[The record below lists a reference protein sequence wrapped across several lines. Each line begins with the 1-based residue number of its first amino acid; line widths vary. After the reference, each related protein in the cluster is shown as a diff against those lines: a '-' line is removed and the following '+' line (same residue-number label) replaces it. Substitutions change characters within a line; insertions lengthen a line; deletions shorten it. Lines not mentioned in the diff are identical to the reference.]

1 MNEALFSK
9 SFGFN
14 FFKWK
19 NYHATDQTK
28 TPTTRHF
35 FGCLVHGTAEIIAK
49 NEKIEVKPGEV
60 FYIPKGLKYVS
71 HWYVDQDSK
80 NEFYSFGFDFAP
92 TTKIFALQ
100 KINCSEKAKQL
111 FQELC
116 QEVPMTDKGIGKLYN
131 FFGEVMDG
139 MKLSETSSANKI
151 IEQATEYMTEHPNF
165 KISEVATHCN
175 ISTSG
180 IYYLFKK
187 HLNKTPNDI
196 RNKILCK
203 KAVLLL
209 TTTDKSV
216 QEISDSLGFSSTS
229 YFRKILKAYTNQT
242 PREVRN
248 NSKIM

>member
-14 FFKWK
+14 IFKWK
-19 NYHATDQTK
+19 NYHTTDQTK
-28 TPTTRHF
+28 IPCTRHF
-35 FGCLVHGTAEIIAK
+35 FGCLIHGTADITSK
-49 NEKIEVKPGEV
+49 NEKIEVKVGEV
-60 FYIPKGLKYVS
+60 FYIPKGLKYLS
-71 HWYVDQDSK
+71 RWRVDQNGK
-80 NEFYSFGFDFAP
+80 NEFYSFGFDIAP
-92 TTKIFALQ
+92 TTKTFALQ

-116 QEVPMTDKGIGKLYN
+116 QEVPMTDKGIGKLYS

-139 MKLSETSSANKI
+139 MKQSETESANKI
-151 IEQATEYMTEHPNF
+151 VEQATEYMAEHPDF
-165 KISEVATHCN
+165 KISDVAKICN
-175 ISTSG
+175 VSTSG

-229 YFRKILKAYTNQT
+229 YFRKILKAHTNQT
-242 PREVRN
+242 PREIRN
-248 NSKIM
+248 ESKVM